1 MVLLTIFPYS
11 GPLLSRP
18 VPGRSPNARLGSE
31 AQSAAI
37 CRSWLLPAAN
47 MLNKAT
53 RTMNSVPW
61 QRVRARRILAGAAR
75 RRRRF
80 GDFSTCLPHHPPT
93 RLSCVRLKVYFIPFV
108 SATHARRCRLIL
120 SESMENIPDCN
131 GSHLVILTPRLPSFS
146 LSSSLTAPQFP
157 HRRHLEPIGGRVT
170 PSHKALKGSQTH

>member
-1 MVLLTIFPYS
+1 MVGAPT
-11 GPLLSRP
+11 
-18 VPGRSPNARLGSE
+18 LGSQ

-37 CRSWLLPAAN
+37 CRDSPLPAVN
-47 MLNKAT
+47 MLNEAT

-61 QRVRARRILAGAAR
+61 QRVRAVATRRASVERRDFLISLPVSLSAGCQTEHI
-75 RRRRF
+75 F
-80 GDFSTCLPHHPPT
+80 HP
-93 RLSCVRLKVYFIPFV
+93 SV

-131 GSHLVILTPRLPSFS
+131 GSHLVILTPHLPS
-146 LSSSLTAPQFP
+146 LSTPQFP